1 MIGHAFDHTS
11 FAFIASTAILIV
23 VYAFIISEKINRAV
37 IALIGAAT
45 VILVGLLD
53 QDEAIRAID
62 FNTIGFLTGMMI
74 VVAVA
79 KKSGLFEFVAVKSA
93 QLARGGAFGI
103 MISMSLTTALLS
115 SMLDNV
121 TTVLLIVPVTF
132 AICNHLKL
140 PVYPYLFA
148 QILAS
153 NIGGTATEI
162 GDPPNILIGSA
173 THLSFNHFLVHL
185 GPIAALV
192 MAVQLVINYAVWG
205 RKLHTTAEHRA
216 SLMALDAKVEIKNK
230 RMFRISVA
238 MLALIIAAFALG
250 EAFHIKSAT
259 IALCGGALM
268 LLLDNLPYKA
278 HKQNDNILKALN
290 EVEWITI
297 FFFIGL
303 FVVVGAVEKG
313 GLLGFLAD
321 WLTHTTGGDMKLTA
335 IGILWVSAF
344 ASAIIDNIPFVA
356 TMIPLLKDMSPVFG
370 GVTQMDPVWWSLA
383 LGACLGGNGTLIGA
397 SANLVVAGQAEKAGV
412 RFSFLK
418 FTAMA
423 FPMMLI
429 SILISHVYIVWRY
442 F

>member
-1 MIGHAFDHTS
+1 MSHIFVPTS
-11 FAFIASTAILIV
+11 FAFIASAAVLIG
-23 VYAFIISEKINRAV
+23 VYAFIISETVNRAV
-37 IALIGAAT
+37 IALIGATLA
-45 VILVGLLD
+45 ILIGLLS
-53 QDEAIRAID
+53 QDEAIAAID
-62 FNTIGFLTGMMI
+62 FNTIGFLAGMMI

-79 KKSGLFEFVAVKSA
+79 RKSGLFEFVAIKSA
-93 QLARGGAFGI
+93 QIARGRAFGI

-115 SMLDNV
+115 AVLDNV

-132 AICNHLKL
+132 AICSHLKL

-185 GPIAALV
+185 GPVAALV
-192 MAVQLVINYAVWG
+192 MAVQLCINYLVWG
-205 RKLHTTAEHRA
+205 RKLHTATEHRA
-216 SLMALDAKVEIKNK
+216 ELMALDARREIKDR
-230 RMFRISVA
+230 RMFRISVI
-238 MLALIIAAFALG
+238 MLMLIIAAFALG
-250 EAFHIKSAT
+250 EHFHIKSAT
-259 IALCGGALM
+259 IALLGGALM

-278 HKQNDNILKALN
+278 HKQNDNILRVLN

-313 GLLGFLAD
+313 GLIAYLAD
-321 WLTHTTGGDMKLTA
+321 WLSHATGGDMKLTA
-335 IGILWVSAF
+335 LSILW
-344 ASAIIDNIPFVA
+344 ASAVASAVIDNIPFVA
-356 TMIPLLKDMSPVFG
+356 TMIPLLKDMAPIFG
-370 GVTQMDPVWWSLA
+370 GVTHMDPVWWSLA

-397 SANLVVAGQAEKAGV
+397 SANLVVAGQAEKYGV
-412 RFSFLK
+412 RFGFVK
-418 FTAMA
+418 FTLMA

-429 SILISHVYIVWRY
+429 SIAICHFYIIWRY